1 MIVIKPAYAKLP
13 LLIYGIH
20 GNSVKRATCIKSIN
34 ASTLTLDP
42 SAGISMRH
50 PEEVDPCPA
59 SQDVQKIPCT
69 REEVI
74 VPKAETPMT
83 HRDAYPDKAKNCKP
97 HVRRSHRRAAAMILG
112 GHSW

>member
-1 MIVIKPAYAKLP
+1 M
-13 LLIYGIH
+13 
-20 GNSVKRATCIKSIN
+20 
-34 ASTLTLDP
+34 DP
-42 SAGISMRH
+42 SAGISMLN

-83 HRDAYPDKAKNCKP
+83 RSYTDKAKNCKP

-112 GHSW
+112 GHSWQEGPFKGVYMGVI